1 MYIDHVGINT
11 TDMEATLQF
20 YCGILGMRLVRTT
33 RTPDG
38 RRHYNVEIG
47 GGNAFAV
54 FDGAELPTA
63 GERQH
68 VNHLALPVDT
78 LEEFDAAYQR
88 LKDHGVA
95 VTEIIER
102 GYGKTFYFHDPNGI
116 RLQIELKTKQDAD
129 SLDGDPDPVPYVR
142 ALLQRLSAAHGS
154 GDQWRILVGPDA
166 HKIDEPSAGRPSAPT
181 MSISSSSSRARS
193 TGACLPDMLPHCSP
207 PPAER

>member
-11 TDMEATLQF
+11 NDMEATLQF

-129 SLDGDPDPVPYVR
+129 SLEGDPDLSRTCAHYCSG
-142 ALLQRLSAAHGS
+142 LSAAHGS
-154 GDQWRILVGPDA
+154 AYAEGSARQAFFDR
-166 HKIDEPSAGRPSAPT
+166 AGRT
-181 MSISSSSSRARS
+181 RFR
-193 TGACLPDMLPHCSP
+193 
-207 PPAER
+207 

>member
-11 TDMEATLQF
+11 NDMEATLQF

-47 GGNAFAV
+47 GGNAFA
-54 FDGAELPTA
+54 
-63 GERQH
+63 
-68 VNHLALPVDT
+68 
-78 LEEFDAAYQR
+78 
-88 LKDHGVA
+88 LKDHGVG

-129 SLDGDPDPVPYVR
+129 SLEGDPDPVPYVR
-142 ALLQRLSAAHGS
+142 ALLQRA
-154 GDQWRILVGPDA
+154 
-166 HKIDEPSAGRPSAPT
+166 
-181 MSISSSSSRARS
+181 
-193 TGACLPDMLPHCSP
+193 
-207 PPAER
+207 

>member
-11 TDMEATLQF
+11 NDMEATLQF

-68 VNHLALPVDT
+68 VNHLALPADT
-78 LEEFDAAYQR
+78 LEEFDAAHQR
-88 LKDHGVA
+88 LKDHEAA

-102 GYGKTFYFHDPNGI
+102 GLWQVRWSKC
-116 RLQIELKTKQDAD
+116 D
-129 SLDGDPDPVPYVR
+129 SNSQSH
-142 ALLQRLSAAHGS
+142 LL
-154 GDQWRILVGPDA
+154 
-166 HKIDEPSAGRPSAPT
+166 E
-181 MSISSSSSRARS
+181 
-193 TGACLPDMLPHCSP
+193 
-207 PPAER
+207 

>member
-1 MYIDHVGINT
+1 
-11 TDMEATLQF
+11 MEATLQF

-54 FDGAELPTA
+54 FDGAKLPTA

-129 SLDGDPDPVPYVR
+129 SWKAIPTLSRTCAHCCSG
-142 ALLQRLSAAHGS
+142 LSAAHGS
-154 GDQWRILVGPDA
+154 ADQRRILVGPDA
-166 HKIDEPSAGRPSAPT
+166 HKIDELVRRSPGRAYDVDFFEHF
-181 MSISSSSSRARS
+181 AREV
-193 TGACLPDMLPHCSP
+193 GWPCLPDIAPTLLSP
-207 PPAER
+207 TGPPAER

>member
-1 MYIDHVGINT
+1 MIFHQGT
-11 TDMEATLQF
+11 SAS
-20 YCGILGMRLVRTT
+20 R
-33 RTPDG
+33 P
-38 RRHYNVEIG
+38 NVEIG

-78 LEEFDAAYQR
+78 PEEFEAAYQR

-116 RLQIELKTKQDAD
+116 RLQIELKTKEDVD
-129 SLDGDPDPVPYVR
+129 SLEGDPDPVPYVH
-142 ALLQRLSAAHGS
+142 ALLQRA
-154 GDQWRILVGPDA
+154 W
-166 HKIDEPSAGRPSAPT
+166 
-181 MSISSSSSRARS
+181 
-193 TGACLPDMLPHCSP
+193 
-207 PPAER
+207 

>member
-11 TDMEATLQF
+11 NDMEATLQF

-54 FDGAELPTA
+54 FDGAALPTA

-78 LEEFDAAYQR
+78 PEEFDAAYQR
-88 LKDHGVA
+88 LKHHGVE

-116 RLQIELKTKQDAD
+116 RLQIELKTKQDPD
-129 SLDGDPDPVPYVR
+129 SLEGDPDPVPYVR
-142 ALLQRLSAAHGS
+142 ALLQRA
-154 GDQWRILVGPDA
+154 
-166 HKIDEPSAGRPSAPT
+166 
-181 MSISSSSSRARS
+181 
-193 TGACLPDMLPHCSP
+193 
-207 PPAER
+207 